1 MTDSMTVREKQELK
15 EQEATRPGRIYQPD
29 VDVAENQDK
38 LLLWAD
44 MPGVDEKSIS
54 VTLDDGELTIEGR
67 VAVDEYAELRP
78 LYTEYNV
85 GDYVRRFRVS
95 TDIDVERIEA
105 RVVNGV
111 LEIELPKAERVKARK
126 IEVKAA

>member
-1 MTDSMTVREKQELK
+1 MSDSMTVKEKQELK
-15 EQEATRPGRIYQPD
+15 GQEPTRPGRVYLPD
-29 VDVAENQDK
+29 VDVAETEDK
-38 LLLWAD
+38 LQLWAD
-44 MPGVDEKSIS
+44 VPGVDEKSIS
-54 VTLDDGELTIEGR
+54 VVLDDGELTIEGR
-67 VAVDEYAELRP
+67 VAVDDYANVQP

-95 TDIDVERIEA
+95 TDLDVERIQA

-111 LEIELPKAERVKARK
+111 LEIELPKAERVKSRR

>member
-29 VDVAENQDK
+29 VDVAENEDK

-67 VAVDEYAELRP
+67 VAVDDYADLRP

-95 TDIDVERIEA
+95 TDIDVDRIEA

>member
-67 VAVDEYAELRP
+67 VAVDDYADLRP

-85 GDYVRRFRVS
+85 GDYVRRVRVS
-95 TDIDVERIEA
+95 TDIDVERLEA

>member
-1 MTDSMTVREKQELK
+1 MSDAMTVKEKQELK
-15 EQEATRPGRIYQPD
+15 GQESTRPGRVYLPD
-29 VDVAENQDK
+29 VDVAESQDK

-67 VAVDEYAELRP
+67 VAVDDYANLQP

-95 TDIDVERIEA
+95 TDLDVERIQA
-105 RVVNGV
+105 RVVHGV
-111 LEIELPKAERVKARK
+111 LEIELPKAERVKSRK
-126 IEVKAA
+126 IEVKVA

>member
-15 EQEATRPGRIYQPD
+15 GQEATRPGRVYQPD
-29 VDVAENQDK
+29 VDVAESQDK

-44 MPGVDEKSIS
+44 MPGVDDKSIA

-67 VAVDEYAELRP
+67 VAVDDYANLQP

-95 TDIDVERIEA
+95 TDIDVDRIEA

>member
-1 MTDSMTVREKQELK
+1 MGGHAGSRRE
-15 EQEATRPGRIYQPD
+15 
-29 VDVAENQDK
+29 VDLNT
-38 LLLWAD
+38 LAD
-44 MPGVDEKSIS
+44 GV
-54 VTLDDGELTIEGR
+54 LTIEGR
-67 VAVDEYAELRP
+67 VAVDDYGPGP

-85 GDYVRRFRVS
+85 GELRPTLRVS
-95 TDIDVERIEA
+95 SDIDVERIEA

>member
-1 MTDSMTVREKQELK
+1 MTDAMTVREKQELK
-15 EQEATRPGRIYQPD
+15 GQEATRPGRVYQPD

-44 MPGVDEKSIS
+44 VPGVDEKSIA

-67 VAVDEYAELRP
+67 VAVDDYANLQP
-78 LYTEYNV
+78 LYTEYNI

-95 TDIDVERIEA
+95 TDIDVDRIEA

>member
-67 VAVDEYAELRP
+67 VAIDDYAELRP

>member
-67 VAVDEYAELRP
+67 VAVDDYTDLRP
-78 LYTEYNV
+78 LYTEYNI

-95 TDIDVERIEA
+95 TDIDVDRIEA

>member
-1 MTDSMTVREKQELK
+1 MTDAMTVREKQELK
-15 EQEATRPGRIYQPD
+15 GQEATRPGRVYQPD

-44 MPGVDEKSIS
+44 MPGVDEKSIA

-67 VAVDEYAELRP
+67 VAVDDYANLQP
-78 LYTEYNV
+78 LYTEYNI

-95 TDIDVERIEA
+95 TDIDVDRIEA

>member
-1 MTDSMTVREKQELK
+1 MSDSMTVREKQELK
-15 EQEATRPGRIYQPD
+15 GQEATRPGRVYQPD

-44 MPGVDEKSIS
+44 MPGVDEKSIA

-67 VAVDEYAELRP
+67 VAVDDYANLQP

-85 GDYVRRFRVS
+85 GDYLRRFRVS
-95 TDIDVERIEA
+95 TDIDVDRIQA

>member
-67 VAVDEYAELRP
+67 VAVDDYADLRP